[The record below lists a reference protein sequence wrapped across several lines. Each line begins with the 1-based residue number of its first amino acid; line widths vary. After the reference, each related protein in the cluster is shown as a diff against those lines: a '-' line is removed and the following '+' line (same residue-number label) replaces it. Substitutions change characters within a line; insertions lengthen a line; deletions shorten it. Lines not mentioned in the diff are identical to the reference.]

1 MEVNVVTLKLDDND
15 MVFDIT
21 NFGYLSA
28 SNMFKY
34 LLNHYDCITKKCD
47 NVVESLENL
56 LVNGKEIKQAFYNAK
71 DNTVILYF

>member
-1 MEVNVVTLKLDDND
+1 MEVNVLTLKLDDND

-34 LLNHYDCITKKCD
+34 LLNHYNCITKRWD

>member
-1 MEVNVVTLKLDDND
+1 MEVNVLTLKLDDND

-28 SNMFKY
+28 SKIFNY
-34 LLNHYDCITKKCD
+34 LLNNYDCITKKHD
-47 NVVESLENL
+47 NVLESLENL
-56 LVNGKEIKQAFYNAK
+56 LINGKEIKQAFYNAK